1 MPVHPSVY
9 IRIKDVSFA
18 NIKVSIEFNTVIKGM
33 ICRSHLCSTEE
44 IYISLT
50 SYQAK
55 ADDEL
60 SFDADVMLKV
70 VEKTLDGWWLVR

>member
-1 MPVHPSVY
+1 M
-9 IRIKDVSFA
+9 
-18 NIKVSIEFNTVIKGM
+18 
-33 ICRSHLCSTEE
+33 
-44 IYISLT
+44 SLE

-60 SFDADVMLKV
+60 TFDADVMLKV